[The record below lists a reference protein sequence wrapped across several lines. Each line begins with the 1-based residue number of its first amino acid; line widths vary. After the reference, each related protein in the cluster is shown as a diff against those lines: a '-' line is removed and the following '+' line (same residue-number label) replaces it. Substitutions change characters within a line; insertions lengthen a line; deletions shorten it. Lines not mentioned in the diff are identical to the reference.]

1 MKRQVPVVVGVVIAI
16 VLVLAIA
23 GVLAGIKIWQVK
35 SMIAFYKGFPP
46 PSATISTALVQ
57 EEQWHDSL
65 SAVGSINA
73 EQGVIVAPEI
83 AGMVTEIDFESGA
96 NVNKGDLLVKL
107 DTSSEDAQLRA
118 AQAQTDLARVS
129 AERTRKL
136 RADSTSSQSELDQ
149 AEANLKQAQANAD
162 AIQAVI
168 DKKTIRAPF
177 TGQLGIR
184 QINLGE
190 QIASGKGIVSLQALT
205 PVFADF
211 SLPQQDLEK
220 LTNGLGVQV
229 TSDTFPG
236 KNFEGTITAINPDLD
251 AVTRSVRVRA
261 KFENTDKQLR
271 PGMFVRVNVA
281 LPDDQKVLVV
291 PATALVS
298 AAYGDS
304 VFVVVTAAQ
313 AGITNLPA
321 TSLVAQQKFIRAG
334 RAQGDFVSV
343 ESGLSVGDKIVTAG
357 AFKLRTGIGVVEN
370 NEVAPK
376 ISTSPNPPNS

>member
-1 MKRQVPVVVGVVIAI
+1 MKGKIFIAI
-16 VLVLAIA
+16 LIVLAA
-23 GVLAGIKIWQVK
+23 FFVLAGIKAWQIK
-35 SMIAFYKGFPP
+35 SMITFYKAFPP

-83 AGMVTEIDFESGA
+83 AGMVSEIDFESGA

-118 AQAQTDLARVS
+118 AQAQTDLAKIT
-129 AERTRKL
+129 AERDRQLHKDNTV
-136 RADSTSSQSELDQ
+136 SQSELDQ
-149 AEANLKQAQANAD
+149 AEADLKQMQANAD

-220 LTNGLGVQV
+220 LTNGLSVDV
-229 TSDTFPG
+229 TSDTYPDKKFT
-236 KNFEGTITAINPDLD
+236 GTITAINPDLD
-251 AVTRSVRVRA
+251 AVTRSVRLRA
-261 KFENTDKQLR
+261 KFENTDKLLR
-271 PGMFVRVNVA
+271 PGMYVSAKVT
-281 LPDDQKVLVV
+281 LPDDQKVLVI
-291 PATALVS
+291 PATAVVS
-298 AAYGDS
+298 APYGDT

-321 TSLVAQQKFIRAG
+321 TTLVAQQKIIRTG

-343 ESGLSVGDKIVTAG
+343 ESGLSVGDKVVSAG
-357 AFKLRTGIGVVEN
+357 AFKLRTGEGVVEN
-370 NEVAPK
+370 NDIVPK
-376 ISTSPNPPNS
+376 TSTSPNPPNS